1 MKRSSRISLVLL
13 SSMSALAVSGCE
25 APEPTKPDTGG
36 TFANKA
42 ECVAVYDKETCDAA
56 EKIARSEHLKNAPQ
70 TTREQCIAEYGAD
83 MCRPASEYGGS
94 SNMFM
99 PLMIGYMMGSMNSTP
114 APLYY
119 GPGSY
124 RERDRRNYQ
133 APIYS
138 SGSGYRNAGA
148 IGKAAYIP
156 RTTVKTSKGSLKST
170 TSLTPP
176 ATQRGVF
183 GSSFKPTT
191 NFKSSY
197 SARNP
202 SSFGSSSS
210 SYASRS
216 PASSISSG
224 RSYSS
229 GSVSRGVFGGSGR
242 SFGGGFGG

>member
-13 SSMSALAVSGCE
+13 SSMTALAVSGCDE
-25 APEPTKPDTGG
+25 APPAKVDNGG

-56 EKIARSEHLKNAPQ
+56 EKLARAEHLKNAPQ
-70 TTREQCIAEYGAD
+70 KTREQCIAEYGAD

-94 SNMFM
+94 SNSYM
-99 PLMIGYMMGSMNSTP
+99 PLMIGYMLGSMNSTP

-124 RERDRRNYQ
+124 RDRDRPNYQ
-133 APIYS
+133 APVYS
-138 SGSGYRNAGA
+138 SGSGYRNQGA
-148 IGKAAYIP
+148 IGKASYIP
-156 RTTVKTSKGSLKST
+156 RTQVKTTPGGLKSS

-176 ATQRGVF
+176 STQRGVF

-191 NFKSSY
+191 NFKSNYAKS
-197 SARNP
+197 NP
-202 SSFGSSSS
+202 SSFGRSSSS
-210 SYASRS
+210 FSSRPSTVGAKSYG
-216 PASSISSG
+216 SS
-224 RSYSS
+224 
-229 GSVSRGVFGGSGR
+229 SVSRGVFGGSGR